1 VSSTYEY
8 GQQACLLLHFA
19 SNCIDRQSAGDT
31 LIRPIAMTRVN
42 AQGSGSDATREE
54 QLNRALGRVSERW
67 KLSLSQ
73 QTTGDE
79 PARLCEAPGLQQTPG
94 GGASHALVSGP
105 HVLGTIVLAA
115 AAGQSETAGA
125 SSAEEGSSATTSSPT
140 FVSDEGVPLP
150 CSTRLPEKREAKQ
163 ERGVWQTSAYAA
175 AQSLSVV
182 ARLNTILV
190 TASGVLGTWLWNHEI
205 FGFKISFN
213 IPLTVVGFGVFF
225 PLAFV
230 IGVVY
235 RRRDQA
241 ALVIASMKAAAT
253 GLVLIA
259 RDWDQTYVEGFVGEF
274 V

>member
-1 VSSTYEY
+1 
-8 GQQACLLLHFA
+8 
-19 SNCIDRQSAGDT
+19 
-31 LIRPIAMTRVN
+31 MTRVN

-94 GGASHALVSGP
+94 GGASDALVSGP

-125 SSAEEGSSATTSSPT
+125 SSPEEGSSATTSSLT
-140 FVSDEGVPLP
+140 
-150 CSTRLPEKREAKQ
+150 LPEKREAKQ

-175 AQSLSVV
+175 AQNLSVL

-241 ALVIASMKAAAT
+241 ALVIAAMKAAAT

-274 V
+274 F